1 MSGRVAAYSWT
12 HIFWPSGFDL
22 QWPWLH
28 SPALRSSFQRSC
40 RHPHPCFSH
49 VATPWKLHIQ
59 NSAASLSWPHHP
71 PPAWPPSPKDLPH
84 HLQSP
89 SQCCLPSHLLHHHAQ
104 PSFSDEHPQSTN
116 SFKVYPIKIT
126 ILIILYVNF
135 QKKSLLSLR
144 LQNTYAG
151 GLWRLYSALIG
162 LLNVC
167 IWPQTGILPGS
178 LFSEPYELKVRME
191 RRMGIATCRHGRGS
205 GH

>member
-28 SPALRSSFQRSC
+28 SPALRSSFQRPC

-135 QKKSLLSLR
+135 QKNWTFFKS
-144 LQNTYAG
+144 A
-151 GLWRLYSALIG
+151 
-162 LLNVC
+162 
-167 IWPQTGILPGS
+167 ILEAS
-178 LFSEPYELKVRME
+178 KHL
-191 RRMGIATCRHGRGS
+191 CRWFVKTVFRFDWFIKCLHLTSDWNFTWKPFFRAVWVEGKDGETN
-205 GH
+205 GHSYM